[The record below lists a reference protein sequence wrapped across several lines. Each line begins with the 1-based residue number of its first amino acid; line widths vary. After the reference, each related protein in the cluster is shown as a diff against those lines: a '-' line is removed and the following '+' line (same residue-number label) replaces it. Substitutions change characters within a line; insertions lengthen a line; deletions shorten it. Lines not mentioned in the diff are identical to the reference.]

1 MRGGDYGPRRPSST
15 PVVGK
20 QVRVGMRSIAAG
32 TGSLSNALSSL
43 AESDKTGHDLQFRIH
58 PGTRVTWQQIFV
70 FAVLA
75 VTLGLFVWGRWRY
88 DVVALLAL
96 VTVLLAGIVPAKD
109 AFVGFGHPAVVTVA
123 AVLVIS
129 RTLQNSGLLG
139 WIVRQMAN
147 LDLGPALQ
155 VGLVTAVVAAVS
167 AFMNNVGALALMLPV
182 VLQVADKT
190 GRDPRDLLMP
200 LSFGSL
206 LGGLITII
214 GTPPN
219 IIIASLRANYGKD
232 HTAFG
237 MFDFTPVGLA
247 VAIAGVLFVAAIGWR
262 LIPKQAGPS
271 KSGRIFEIEDYITEV
286 RIPPKTALIGKT
298 IHEAYEAGVS
308 DDVVFMTI
316 HRRGRAFHHPSPDAV
331 LRSGDHLLIEGDAK
345 SIEDSVKATG
355 LVLVGSRALSADD
368 LKSDTIGMMEAVV
381 TPRSAMIGRNA
392 IQAQLATRHHMN
404 LIAIARHGEPV
415 RRRLNQVRF
424 QAGDVLLLQGDTET
438 MPDALAALDCLPL
451 ANRELTLHL
460 GKSYIPLLIFAAAVA
475 SSALGLLTVPVA
487 FVTAVALMLVLGQI
501 TPRSAYDAIDWPV
514 IVLLGAMVP
523 VGHALETTGASGLI
537 AGAIADTGRFL
548 PPWGVLAMILV
559 GTMLLSDVINNA
571 ATALLMGPLAA
582 ETALRLDVSP
592 DPFLMAV
599 AVGASSAF
607 LTPIGH
613 QSNVLVM
620 GPGGYRFRDYWPM
633 GVPLEIVICAV
644 AVPMILWVW
653 PL

>member
-1 MRGGDYGPRRPSST
+1 
-15 PVVGK
+15 
-20 QVRVGMRSIAAG
+20 
-32 TGSLSNALSSL
+32 
-43 AESDKTGHDLQFRIH
+43 
-58 PGTRVTWQQIFV
+58 VTWQQIVV

-75 VTLGLFVWGRWRY
+75 ATLGLFIWGRWRY

-96 VTVLLAGIVPAKD
+96 VAVLVTGIVPAKD
-109 AFVGFGHPAVVTVA
+109 AFVGFGHPAVITVA

-139 WIVRQMAN
+139 WVVKQLAN
-147 LDLGPALQ
+147 LDVGPSLQ
-155 VGLVTAVVAAVS
+155 VGMVTAIVAAVS

-190 GRDPRDLLMP
+190 KRDPRDLLMP

-219 IIIASLRANYGKD
+219 IIIASVRAGYSKD
-232 HTAFG
+232 HAAFG

-247 VAIAGVLFVAAIGWR
+247 VAITGVLFIAVLGWR
-262 LIPKQAGPS
+262 LIPKQTGPS
-271 KSGRIFEIEDYITEV
+271 KSGRVFEIEDYITEV
-286 RIPPKTALIGKT
+286 HIPPKTALIGKT
-298 IHEAYEAGVS
+298 IHEAYDAGVS
-308 DDVVFMTI
+308 DDIVFMTI
-316 HRRGRAFHHPSPDAV
+316 HRQGRAFHHPSPDAI
-331 LRSGDHLLIEGDAK
+331 LRGGDHLLIEGDAK
-345 SIEDSVKATG
+345 SIEETLKATG
-355 LVLVGSRALSADD
+355 LALVGSRALSADD

-381 TPRSAMIGRNA
+381 TPRSALINRNA
-392 IQAQLATRHHMN
+392 IQAQLAARHRMN
-404 LIAIARHGEPV
+404 LIAIGRHGEPV

-438 MPDALAALDCLPL
+438 MPDALSELDCLPL
-451 ANRELTLHL
+451 ADRDLTMHMA
-460 GKSYIPLLIFAAAVA
+460 KSYIPLMIFAAAIA
-475 SSALGLLTVPVA
+475 SSAVGLLTVPVA
-487 FVTAVALMLVLGQI
+487 FVTAVVLMLVLGQI
-501 TPRSAYDAIDWPV
+501 MPRSAYDAIDWPV
-514 IVLLGAMVP
+514 IVLLAAMVP

-537 AGAIADTGRFL
+537 AGLVADTGSYL
-548 PPWGVLAMILV
+548 PPWGVLAMVLV
-559 GTMLLSDVINNA
+559 ATMLLSDVINNA

-582 ETALRLDVSP
+582 ETALRLKVSP

-599 AVGASSAF
+599 AVGASCAF

-620 GPGGYRFRDYWPM
+620 GPGGYRFGDYWPM
-633 GVPLEIVICAV
+633 GVPLEIVICIV
-644 AVPMILWVW
+644 AVPVILWVW